1 MSFFGKVKQFFG
13 AGTVKIEL
21 SVPPS
26 VPKAGL
32 QVPGKITLNALSD
45 QHIIDVTVL
54 LEEEWQTGRDDE
66 KQTKTF
72 ELGKLT
78 LAQAIDMKQGEQRVL
93 DFVLPY
99 QIINSNADDLKEK
112 GGALGMLGKAAAFAN
127 AEKSRYR
134 IKAEADVK
142 GAALDPSDEKE
153 ISLST

>member
-1 MSFFGKVKQFFG
+1 MSFFAKVKQFFG

-45 QHIIDVTVL
+45 QHIIDVTVR
-54 LEEEWQTGRDDE
+54 LEEEWDTGRGSE
-66 KQTKTF
+66 KETKSF

-78 LAQAIDMKQGEQRVL
+78 IAEAFDMKQGEKRVL
-93 DFVLPY
+93 DFVLPFEL
-99 QIINSNADDLKEK
+99 IKSNADELKEK

-127 AEKSRYR
+127 AEKSRYKV
-134 IKAEADVK
+134 KAEADVK
-142 GAALDPSDEKE
+142 GAAFDPSDDKE
-153 ISLST
+153 LTLTQ

>member
-13 AGTVKIEL
+13 AGTVKVEL

-54 LEEEWQTGRDDE
+54 LEEEWQTGRDDD

-93 DFVLPY
+93 EFVLPY
-99 QIINSNADDLKEK
+99 QLINANADD
-112 GGALGMLGKAAAFAN
+112 
-127 AEKSRYR
+127 
-134 IKAEADVK
+134 V
-142 GAALDPSDEKE
+142 
-153 ISLST
+153 